1 MSTANRYSD
10 IRFLIVDDIAAM
22 RRIIKNSLKEI
33 GYMNFS
39 EAEDGMVAS
48 KLLAQQ
54 TFDIVIA
61 DLDMPAMDGLTL
73 VSVMKADPKMAKI
86 PVLIISAEADRKKIV
101 SVISAGAYGYIIK
114 PFTILVF

>member
-86 PVLIISAEADRKKIV
+86 PVLII
-101 SVISAGAYGYIIK
+101 
-114 PFTILVF
+114 